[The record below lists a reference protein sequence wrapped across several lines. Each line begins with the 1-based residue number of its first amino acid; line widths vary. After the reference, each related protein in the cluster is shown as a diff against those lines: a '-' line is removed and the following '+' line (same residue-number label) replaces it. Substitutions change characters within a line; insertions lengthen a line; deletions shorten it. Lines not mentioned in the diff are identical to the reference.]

1 MQIYKNIPFG
11 IFYLKKFIQ
20 INILVIRF
28 YHSQWIPVL
37 NKKRAK
43 ARSL

>member
-11 IFYLKKFIQ
+11 IFYLNKLFQ
-20 INILVIRF
+20 INIWLIGF
-28 YHSQWIPVL
+28 GQSQWILVL